1 MSVAKT
7 FDGEWIF
14 TSHTR
19 REFEFLKDKISKSKI
34 IINKGFERSE
44 VAGAC
49 DILKSGGEVSK
60 PSHLQ
65 IKYTA
70 NQDFGT
76 NPNKSVSQNESK
88 SQIKKSNDFGMGM

>member
-1 MSVAKT
+1 MNL
-7 FDGEWIF
+7 G
-14 TSHTR
+14 
-19 REFEFLKDKISKSKI
+19 
-34 IINKGFERSE
+34 GFEGSE

-49 DILKSGGEVSK
+49 DILQSGGEVSK

-76 NPNKSVSQNESK
+76 NPSGIVADFANLSQ
-88 SQIKKSNDFGMGM
+88 